1 MIWSVS
7 VGVCC
12 VTRDLQYLNPSGEQR
27 NLQTEKS
34 SEMTNIRLLAVAL
47 TATATLQVCAG
58 LNLLGAGEGPGSCPA
73 PPFRGKKLNWPNGCP
88 LSTPCCNE
96 YGYCVTEA
104 QWVSGVFRDCNG
116 LSNGTPLPEEV
127 IKLEAFYAAIEAGII
142 DNPNS
147 AAFPGD
153 RNSPSESTASATT
166 TTTTTAAAAIPESA
180 SSPSVVKVVVDE
192 DILAG
197 GDVVDIIAGQG
208 GGQSV
213 VRGERDRKLN
223 IIHVSDGGDGGDG
236 GEGGE
241 LGAGGDGG
249 RGGNAGA
256 HGGNAGHGGA
266 GGKVK

>member
-1 MIWSVS
+1 MRKI
-7 VGVCC
+7 C
-12 VTRDLQYLNPSGEQR
+12 
-27 NLQTEKS
+27 
-34 SEMTNIRLLAVAL
+34 LLAV
-47 TATATLQVCAG
+47 TVTATLQVCAA

-73 PPFRGKKLNWPNGCP
+73 APYRGKKLNWPNGCP

-96 YGYCVTEA
+96 YGYCVTES

-116 LSNGTPLPEEV
+116 LSNGSPLPDEV

-147 AAFPGD
+147 PGVAPGAPGD
-153 RNSPSESTASATT
+153 RNSPEAA
-166 TTTTTAAAAIPESA
+166 TTTTAAITTTESP

-213 VRGERDRKLN
+213 E
-223 IIHVSDGGDGGDG
+223 
-236 GEGGE
+236 
-241 LGAGGDGG
+241 
-249 RGGNAGA
+249 AGA
-256 HGGNAGHGGA
+256 DS
-266 GGKVK
+266 

>member
-1 MIWSVS
+1 MEHWSTAFS
-7 VGVCC
+7 VDLARDLCSDLPATTPLHSTAPPVCC

-34 SEMTNIRLLAVAL
+34 SEMKNICLLAVTVA
-47 TATATLQVCAG
+47 ATLQVCAG

-116 LSNGTPLPEEV
+116 LSNGTPLPDEI

-142 DNPNS
+142 DNPNKD
-147 AAFPGD
+147 AVPGD
-153 RNSPSESTASATT
+153 RNSPSESTTT
-166 TTTTTAAAAIPESA
+166 ATTTTAAATPESA

-197 GDVVDIIAGQG
+197 GDVVDIISGQG

-213 VRGERDRKLN
+213 
-223 IIHVSDGGDGGDG
+223 S
-236 GEGGE
+236 
-241 LGAGGDGG
+241 
-249 RGGNAGA
+249 RGG
-256 HGGNAGHGGA
+256 
-266 GGKVK
+266 